1 MPIKLPEKVRISPN
15 ATKTEWWISANGGQR
30 KPAMS
35 NVPPKEHIA
44 IAVMSWKCF
53 IESGNWTVLLRDRS
67 LHSLSD
73 R

>member
-1 MPIKLPEKVRISPN
+1 MPIRLPLKVSISPK
-15 ATKTEWWISANGGQR
+15 AMRTEWWISANGGQT

-53 IESGNWTVLLRDRS
+53 MGLVSIS
-67 LHSLSD
+67 H
-73 R
+73 